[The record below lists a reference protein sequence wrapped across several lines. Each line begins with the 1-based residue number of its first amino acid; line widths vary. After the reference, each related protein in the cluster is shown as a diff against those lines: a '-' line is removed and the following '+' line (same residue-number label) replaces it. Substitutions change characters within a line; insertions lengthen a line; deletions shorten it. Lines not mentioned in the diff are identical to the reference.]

1 MFALRAFDTLNLDVR
16 SFQKKQ
22 YSSKVVVLN
31 NRLHTYLHVVYSC
44 LDKCIVI
51 YMLNKR
57 LHRQIH
63 SCLMIGFILTY
74 MCYIHARTSVSLC
87 TCLIIGF
94 IDKYT
99 LVCQSCLEKSII
111 IQCLI
116 IDLVDKNT
124 NMCYTHAWTSYVF
137 YMMYINDNLIA
148 FSRGVNMINLLEL
161 EILPVNKGKI
171 ASIEEHV

>member
-1 MFALRAFDTLNLDVR
+1 MHLKHIGIFMTYVNAM
-16 SFQKKQ
+16 
-22 YSSKVVVLN
+22 LN

-63 SCLMIGFILTY
+63 SCLM
-74 MCYIHARTSVSLC
+74 
-87 TCLIIGF
+87 IGF